1 MLNYVNSNLCSTIK
15 RDEQRQE
22 MGSLHQP
29 GGTKNR
35 APIHPIQSFLYTKN
49 TNPSP

>member
-1 MLNYVNSNLCSTIK
+1 
-15 RDEQRQE
+15 

-35 APIHPIQSFLYTKN
+35 ARPIHPTQSFLYTTN

>member
-29 GGTKNR
+29 GATKNR
-35 APIHPIQSFLYTKN
+35 APFHPTQSFLYTKN